1 VLIAESTKNW
11 SQLQEE
17 QAAVRKARVEQRAAE
32 LSAKACLP
40 PRMALHEAT
49 KAATAR
55 TTTATT
61 AAAADD
67 DSKPLLSQS
76 LPPEKVRTSHSTVSF
91 RVYCVFCI
99 PRSHLLRI
107 RVLSTLLHNMLS
119 AATTVSMRYNYTYY
133 VGGAHQMHDHCYCCY

>member
-1 VLIAESTKNW
+1 LRTSTQFKAKPVHIAECTKNW

-55 TTTATT
+55 TAT
-61 AAAADD
+61 AAATATSDD

-76 LPPEKVRTSHSTVSF
+76 LPPEKVITVFDSFNTACSTV
-91 RVYCVFCI
+91 
-99 PRSHLLRI
+99 
-107 RVLSTLLHNMLS
+107 
-119 AATTVSMRYNYTYY
+119 
-133 VGGAHQMHDHCYCCY
+133 

>member
-1 VLIAESTKNW
+1 LHATPLQAALRAEAEEHLRTSTQFKAKPVHIAESTKNW

-55 TTTATT
+55 SAIATT
-61 AAAADD
+61 AAGTD

-76 LPPEKVRTSHSTVSF
+76 LPPEKVGNVQSV
-91 RVYCVFCI
+91 
-99 PRSHLLRI
+99 
-107 RVLSTLLHNMLS
+107 M
-119 AATTVSMRYNYTYY
+119 
-133 VGGAHQMHDHCYCCY
+133 

>member
-1 VLIAESTKNW
+1 LRTSTQFKAKPVHIAESTKNW

-55 TTTATT
+55 TAATAT
-61 AAAADD
+61 AAVTGD

-76 LPPEKVRTSHSTVSF
+76 LPPEKVGHVHSV
-91 RVYCVFCI
+91 
-99 PRSHLLRI
+99 
-107 RVLSTLLHNMLS
+107 M
-119 AATTVSMRYNYTYY
+119 
-133 VGGAHQMHDHCYCCY
+133 